1 MISQAKIRRFDTRDG
16 FELVDFAEVGLPVFR
31 LTVEAVTLQKTSMPT
46 IEEFVLRSIE
56 AGERKAEGI
65 SRLLGL
71 SEVVVRDGLDTLAYD
86 ELVAV
91 SEDDLDA
98 ADRPYIVTDLG
109 KELLAQGTRVYRD
122 ETLVFDYDG
131 LRRRPIRLGKES
143 LLRATELS
151 DMRAF
156 QIRPYPAD
164 APPVE
169 EIALNQVVP
178 AVRRISD
185 RPFERTLL
193 AIRRIVRRQTLFR
206 QAVGLVYR
214 GIESNDYQV
223 GFAIGDT
230 LSQEHE
236 MIFARHGG
244 VKKPGFIRV
253 QSYMDAIGAI
263 SHRLGAALWNS
274 LADRQTVSQ
283 LQHEITGALDEY
295 SVLLAKAGRPKKRPK
310 PEDQTQPDPARVE
323 QRLTELRLKLD
334 RQGLRLG
341 SPYELRE
348 LLSEALDKAE
358 RRLLIT
364 SRTVD
369 AKAAPVGVIRKITD
383 RLADGVNIRIETSL
397 ELNVNPK
404 GKAGAF
410 EPAVQLCIEAQQRVG
425 FTLAHTPDE
434 NELFFLIKD
443 DDLAIVSNRPF
454 LNEPRQKC
462 FTPCA
467 AVVTRLPQQVSEIA
481 SLAGLKDVSPVF
493 LRKKK

>member
-1 MISQAKIRRFDTRDG
+1 MISAKIRQFDTRDG
-16 FELVDFAEVGLPVFR
+16 FELVDFSEVGLPVFR

-46 IEEFVLRSIE
+46 IEEFSLRAIE
-56 AGERKAEGI
+56 IGESDAEGI

-71 SEVVVRDGLDTLAYD
+71 SDVIVRDSLDTLAYD
-86 ELVAV
+86 ELVARP
-91 SEDDLDA
+91 EDDPGSPDGHYL
-98 ADRPYIVTDLG
+98 VTDLG

-143 LLRATELS
+143 LLRAAELS
-151 DMRAF
+151 EMQAF
-156 QIRPYPAD
+156 QIRPYPVD
-164 APPVE
+164 PPSIE
-169 EIALNQVVP
+169 DIALNEVVP

-206 QAVGLVYR
+206 PAIGLVYR
-214 GIESNDYQV
+214 GLDSNDYQV

-236 MIFARHGG
+236 IVFSRHGG
-244 VKKPGFIRV
+244 AKKPGFIRV
-253 QSYMDAIGAI
+253 QSSMDAMAAI
-263 SHRLGAALWNS
+263 SDRLGEPLWNS
-274 LADRQTVSQ
+274 LADLQTVGQ
-283 LQHEITGALDEY
+283 LQRGITAALDEY
-295 SVLLAKAGRPKKRPK
+295 SVLRAKTGRLKRRPKS
-310 PEDQTQPDPARVE
+310 EDQNQQDPARIEGRVI
-323 QRLTELRLKLD
+323 ELRHKLNSL
-334 RQGLRLG
+334 GLRRA
-341 SPYELRE
+341 SPYELKE
-348 LLSEALDKAE
+348 LLNEALDNAE

-369 AKAAPVGVIRKITD
+369 AKAAPAHLIKKITD
-383 RLADGVNIRIETSL
+383 RLAEGVNIRIETSV

-410 EPAVQLCIEAQQRVG
+410 EPAVQLWLEAQQRVG
-425 FTLAHTPDE
+425 FTLAHRPND
-434 NELFFLIKD
+434 ELFFLIKD
-443 DDLAIVSNRPF
+443 DDLAIISNRPF
-454 LNEPRQKC
+454 LNEARQKC

-467 AVVTRLPQQVSEIA
+467 AVVTRLPLQVREMA
-481 SLAGLKDVSPVF
+481 SVAGLKDVSPVF